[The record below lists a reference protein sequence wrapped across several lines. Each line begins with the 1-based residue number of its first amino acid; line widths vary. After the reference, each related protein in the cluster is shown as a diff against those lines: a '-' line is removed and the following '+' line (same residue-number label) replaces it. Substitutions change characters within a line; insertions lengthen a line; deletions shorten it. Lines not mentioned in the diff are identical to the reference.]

1 MKTTVY
7 TPDGTRKAMLYK
19 TGLTIHGEDF
29 MVEKQKR
36 LYVFYVRNTF
46 VASRGKREA
55 SLEWQIKEFER
66 KMNTQTMKNGLTKN
80 FLDTWVRDMRE
91 KSERV
96 DKANEYR
103 NENKTQT
110 T

>member
-46 VASRGKREA
+46 VSSRGKGEE
-55 SLEWQIKEFER
+55 SLEYWLKSFEMMINSKLMPLTKEFVDNWI
-66 KMNTQTMKNGLTKN
+66 KAT
-80 FLDTWVRDMRE
+80 RE
-91 KSERV
+91 ESERI
-96 DKANEYR
+96 DKERLYER
-103 NENKTQT
+103 TL
-110 T
+110 